1 MIRSVTAAEAADTL
15 VLGYTNGLVAYLP
28 RAEDYPDG
36 GWELEGDYAVPDLM
50 PQAWQLPVAF
60 RPDSADRVVECAAG
74 LIASPRL
81 SPRPTR
87 RATGGSGKPE
97 IRHYRFRYRFS
108 R

>member
-1 MIRSVTAAEAADTL
+1 MARSPFPDTF

-60 RPDSADRVVECAAG
+60 RPDSADRVVECAAE
-74 LIASPRL
+74 LIARL
-81 SPRPTR
+81 
-87 RATGGSGKPE
+87 G
-97 IRHYRFRYRFS
+97 
-108 R
+108 